1 MRKFKDKTLIGSRPV
16 NAKCGKYY
24 VNECKKK
31 CRNTLKHFI
40 EMTVAVTL
48 SEVGCRT

>member
-1 MRKFKDKTLIGSRPV
+1 MLIGSRPV

-31 CRNTLKHFI
+31 CRKHVETLYRDNSGCHI
-40 EMTVAVTL
+40 E
-48 SEVGCRT
+48 